1 MNETT
6 KILTA
11 FIAGA
16 AIGAAL
22 GILFAPEK
30 GSETRRKLNE
40 EGKKVMDDLSDRFME
55 GKENLEGLTDS
66 IIQTVKKTANDFLE
80 KV

>member
-30 GSETRRKLNE
+30 GSETRRRLNE
-40 EGKKVMDDLSDRFME
+40 EGKKVMDDLGDRFME

>member
-1 MNETT
+1 MNDTT

-30 GSETRRKLNE
+30 GSETRRKINE
-40 EGKKVMDDLSDRFME
+40 EGRKVMDDLSDKFME
-55 GKENLEGLTDS
+55 GKENMDGLKDS

>member
-1 MNETT
+1 MNDTT

-16 AIGAAL
+16 AIGAVL
-22 GILFAPEK
+22 GVLFAPEK
-30 GSETRRKLNE
+30 GSETRRKINE
-40 EGKKVMDDLSDRFME
+40 EGKKVFDDLSDKFME
-55 GKENLEGLTDS
+55 GKENLDGLKDT

>member
-1 MNETT
+1 MNDTN

-16 AIGAAL
+16 VIGAAL
-22 GILFAPEK
+22 GLLFAPDK
-30 GSETRRKLNE
+30 GSETRRKINE
-40 EGKKVMDDLSDRFME
+40 EGKKVMDDLSDKFME
-55 GKENLEGLTDS
+55 GKENLDGLKNS
-66 IIQTVKKTANDFLE
+66 IVETVKKTANDFFE

>member
-1 MNETT
+1 MNDTN

-16 AIGAAL
+16 AIGAVM
-22 GILFAPEK
+22 GVLFAPEK
-30 GSETRRKLNE
+30 GSETRRKINE
-40 EGKKVMDDLSDRFME
+40 EGRKVMDDLSEKFME
-55 GKENLEGLTDS
+55 EKENLSGLKDS
-66 IIQTVKKTANDFLE
+66 IVETVRKTANDFFE